1 MARLKVNTKV
11 PNLKGQTLT
20 GNKINLSDYLGS
32 PLILSFYRYAA
43 CPFCNIR
50 IHDFMKHFEGNYEP
64 SGINAIAVFQS
75 PISKMEKYL
84 DEHQA
89 PFEMVSDPKYRW
101 YKAFGLERSWGGFMK
116 SMTKPVATVRSINKG
131 YMRIDPDGVVNR
143 LPADFLI
150 NAGGVIEEAFYA
162 KDIAEHIP
170 FERINKWADQ
180 LV

>member
-11 PNLKGQTLT
+11 PQLEGDALFGRKVKLA
-20 GNKINLSDYLGS
+20 DYEGS

-50 IHDFMKHFEGNYEP
+50 MHDFIKHYKNNYSP
-64 SGINAIAVFQS
+64 RGINALAIFQS
-75 PISKMEKYL
+75 PIDKMEKYL
-84 DEHQA
+84 EEHDA
-89 PFEMVSDPKYRW
+89 PFEMISDPRYRW

-116 SMTKPVATVRSINKG
+116 SMTKPIATVRSINKG

-150 NAGGVIEEAFYA
+150 GPNGIIEDAFYA
-162 KDIAEHIP
+162 KDISEHIP
-170 FERINKWADQ
+170 FERINNWIEK
-180 LV
+180 